1 MDLYLKHILLFYP
14 LIKNSKKKKLFIHIN
29 TAYFKV
35 HHSFAHFYLQY
46 IYQSFP
52 IHMSKGHYINI
63 KVLKKVQIIMGYR
76 VHIYIMK
83 TIY

>member
-1 MDLYLKHILLFYP
+1 MDFYLKHILLFYP
-14 LIKNSKKKKLFIHIN
+14 LIKNSKKKKLFIHKN
-29 TAYFKV
+29 TAYSKV

-46 IYQSFP
+46 SHLPKFP
-52 IHMSKGHYINI
+52 YTHVKESLHKHQG
-63 KVLKKVQIIMGYR
+63 LKKSTDR